1 MRKQAA
7 QAGPAASLYV
17 MVHNAPTMWT
27 AVRCATNKLANP
39 LNWDNNPAPA
49 GPIYWSG
56 RQDSN
61 LRPLD
66 PQDVE
71 VSIST
76 GQTGHKRRVHAW
88 LTCGSSACVQVVWS
102 PNGPQQDAPPI
113 PYLPR
118 PGRRSRRGA
127 GVNG

>member
-1 MRKQAA
+1 
-7 QAGPAASLYV
+7 
-17 MVHNAPTMWT
+17 
-27 AVRCATNKLANP
+27 RCATNKLANP

-56 RQDSN
+56 RQDLN

-127 GVNG
+127 GVNGDEGHHDASKRHHSATRPWTMTRRIKKRG